1 MPTVLNVDGFQVR
14 ILVPP
19 REHGP
24 AHVHVWKAGTVVVI
38 DLPEGDQPL
47 GIRKV
52 RGMRTADVVAAF
64 PPRGSKRRDAA
75 RTVEEVPWLNAG

>member
-24 AHVHVWKAGTVVVI
+24 AHVHVRKTGTVVVI
-38 DLPEGDQPL
+38 NVRDGDQPL
-47 GIRKV
+47 GIRTV
-52 RGMRTADVVAAF
+52 RGMRAADVVAAF
-64 PPRGSKRRDAA
+64 RL
-75 RTVEEVPWLNAG
+75 VETNVEMLLEQWRKYHG

>member
-38 DLPEGDQPL
+38 NLRDGDQPL

-64 PPRGSKRRDAA
+64 RL
-75 RTVEEVPWLNAG
+75 VETNVEMLLEQWRKYHG